1 MNYKLTKSIIIYIFE
16 IMNKLKQI
24 LLAFF
29 ILISLSVSA
38 MDFDYFTY
46 FLDSLINQNHPELI
60 DALKDMNISEEEK
73 QPYFQENK
81 DFINNPDLIGTIYLY
96 YGGAFGSVYKKNIDD
111 GMEEE
116 YILEFSI
123 NPVVD
128 WHYEIFVFKII
139 EDSPILIAS
148 KNICPKNGNAEMYFE
163 LVSSN
168 DFFDIVVDS
177 EVITTY
183 YATEVQVLK
192 LLPTELKSIYS
203 TTTLYYDW
211 KDYGKRYMDI
221 NQYQDTLTDSQSRRI
236 TTNFLFVNNEKYNRK
251 DIKEITVDAIVEEPG
266 RDSEKEI
273 SDYEVFKVIKK
284 EENLLI
290 WDTKEQEYKTSLP
303 K

>member
-1 MNYKLTKSIIIYIFE
+1 
-16 IMNKLKQI
+16 MNKLKQI

-111 GMEEE
+111 GLEEE

-139 EDSPILIAS
+139 EDSTILIAS
-148 KNICPKNGNAEMYFE
+148 KNVCAKHGNAEMCFE
-163 LVSSN
+163 KLSSN
-168 DFFDIVVDS
+168 DYFDIVVDS
-177 EVITTY
+177 EVVTTY
-183 YATEVQVLK
+183 YAKEIQVFK
-192 LLPTELKSIYS
+192 LLPTELKCIYL

-211 KDYGKRYMDI
+211 KDYGKRYFDI
-221 NQYQDTLTDSQSRRI
+221 NNYQDTLTDLQSRRI
-236 TTNFLFVNNEKYNRK
+236 TTDYIFVNNKKYNRK
-251 DIKEITVDAIVEEPG
+251 DIKEMIVDAIVEEPG
-266 RDSEKEI
+266 RDRKKEI
-273 SDYEVFKVIKK
+273 TDYEIFKILKE

-290 WDTKEQEYKTSLP
+290 WDDNEQVYKIFTD